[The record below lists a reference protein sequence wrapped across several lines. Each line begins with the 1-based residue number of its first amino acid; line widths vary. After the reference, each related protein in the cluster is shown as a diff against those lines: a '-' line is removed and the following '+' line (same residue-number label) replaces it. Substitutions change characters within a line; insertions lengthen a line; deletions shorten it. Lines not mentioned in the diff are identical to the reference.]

1 MSNTDLAK
9 HIDNF
14 ISELKSIRRASDNTL
29 VAYKKD
35 LSDFLD
41 FCELKKSNDITKI
54 SVRSLRYYI
63 IELNDKKLSKNS
75 IARKLSSLRSFFD
88 YALKKDLIEVNP
100 VSQIPNPK
108 IKRKLPETISID
120 SLEKIFTLSFEIEKE
135 VSKAD
140 LINIIFELLYG
151 CALRVSELCNLR
163 SEDLDL
169 NQQTIRVFGKGSKLR
184 IVPIGKKSV
193 EVIKKYMNSK
203 GDMQD
208 NTALILTHTGKKL
221 YPEYVYR
228 QVKKYIGMVTDIT
241 KKSPH
246 ILRHS
251 AATHMLDNEA
261 DLLAVKEILGH
272 ENLSTTQI
280 YTHVSIERLKK
291 TYKKAHPKS

>member
-1 MSNTDLAK
+1 MSNTDLEK
-9 HIDNF
+9 HINNYL
-14 ISELKSIRRASDNTL
+14 SELKSIRRASDNTL
-29 VAYKKD
+29 VAYEKD
-35 LSDFLD
+35 LTDFLD
-41 FCELKKSNDITKI
+41 FCGLKKSNDISKI

-63 IELNDKKLSKNS
+63 IELNDKGLSKSS

-88 YALKKDLIEVNP
+88 YAVKKDIIEVNP

-108 IKRKLPETISID
+108 IKRKLPETISVD
-120 SLEKIFTLSFEIEKE
+120 SLEKIFTLTGEIENE
-135 VSKAD
+135 VGKAD

-169 NQQTIRVFGKGSKLR
+169 NQHTIRVFGKGAKLR
-184 IVPIGKKSV
+184 IVPIGEKSV
-193 EVIKKYMNSK
+193 KVIRSYLDTK
-203 GDMQD
+203 GYVPD
-208 NTALILTHTGKKL
+208 NPSLILTHTGRKL

-228 QVKKYIGMVTDIT
+228 LVKKYIGMVTDIT

-280 YTHVSIERLKK
+280 YTQVSIERLKK

>member
-1 MSNTDLAK
+1 MSNTALDK
-9 HIDNF
+9 HINNYL
-14 ISELKSIRRASDNTL
+14 SELKSIRRASDNTL

-35 LSDFLD
+35 LTDFLE
-41 FCELKKSNDITKI
+41 FCVIKKNTDISKI

-63 IELNDKKLSKNS
+63 ITLNDKGLGKSS

-88 YALKKDLIEVNP
+88 YTVKKDIIESNP
-100 VSQIPNPK
+100 LSQIPNPK
-108 IKRKLPETISID
+108 IKRRLPETISVD
-120 SLEKIFTLSFEIEKE
+120 SLEKIFRLTVEIEKE
-135 VSKAD
+135 VIKAD

-169 NQQTIRVFGKGSKLR
+169 NQHTIRVLGKGSKLR

-193 EVIKKYMNSK
+193 GVIKKYLNSK
-203 GDMQD
+203 NKTPD
-208 NTALILTHTGKKL
+208 NPALILTHTGKKM

-228 QVKKYIGMVTDIT
+228 MVKKYIGMVTDIT

-280 YTHVSIERLKK
+280 YTQVSIERLKK
-291 TYKKAHPKS
+291 TYKKSHPKS